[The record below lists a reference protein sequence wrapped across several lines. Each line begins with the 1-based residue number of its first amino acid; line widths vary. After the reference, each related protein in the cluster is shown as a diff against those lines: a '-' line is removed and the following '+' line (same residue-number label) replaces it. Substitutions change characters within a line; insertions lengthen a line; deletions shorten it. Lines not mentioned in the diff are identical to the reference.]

1 MKNYIILMKD
11 KLQPVMLMAPA
22 GTGKS
27 ALIRQFLEEQ
37 QDQAT
42 HMDFLLTH
50 NHQSNRL
57 QQAMEMRLQPQRRL
71 GVVSLLPP
79 PGKKLLIV
87 IDDRNMAY
95 QTCHSTLELIRS
107 IIQRNQVW
115 DRQGWYVKL
124 LHNCQTLFSLSSIQ
138 TADFSQQLTRHMNIL
153 HMP

>member
-1 MKNYIILMKD
+1 MLWSSYAASYQPHGVKYVPTKEVSIMKNYLILMKD

-57 QQAMEMRLQPQRRL
+57 Q
-71 GVVSLLPP
+71 
-79 PGKKLLIV
+79 
-87 IDDRNMAY
+87 
-95 QTCHSTLELIRS
+95 
-107 IIQRNQVW
+107 
-115 DRQGWYVKL
+115 
-124 LHNCQTLFSLSSIQ
+124 
-138 TADFSQQLTRHMNIL
+138 
-153 HMP
+153 